1 MKRLAMIGML
11 ALLGFGFHV
20 LPCAAQHPLAGD
32 WIGGIDFGNS
42 WQPIN
47 LHFKADKEGMT
58 GTLDLPQQG
67 RNGLPLNRVVL
78 ESSHVRIEW
87 QGRSGLAI
95 YEGELKDGAI
105 FGSFQ
110 QGTTRATFQLAHVA
124 KIDPKIYDQYV
135 GSYKL
140 GHDRFVDIGTY
151 DLLTFSDSKTGRT
164 GSLYP
169 LSETT
174 FFSGSSVELP
184 LPVDLRVS
192 FVKNN
197 RGEVTSLLWS
207 EKGARAISAQRLSHK
222 LETVT
227 FRNGDTT
234 LTGTLILPTSQG
246 PHPAIVKVDPGYSLY
261 PNFGFFPYFFVR
273 QGIAFLALTQRSV
286 NGKPAGYAH
295 SSFEERARDALAGV
309 ALLKGRQDI
318 SPKQIGL
325 HGSSLSSWVVP
336 LAATLSPDV
345 AFIILRV
352 GSALPVPENILYEI
366 ESDLRQENFSEDDI
380 AQAKALRRLLNT
392 TILTNTGW
400 DTLRTALEKSK
411 NEKWFGYARVGWML
425 SLKTPPDSPSWKE
438 LQDPISYDPVPVL
451 QKVTVPVLAFN
462 AELDKAVNTKVS
474 VPIMEQALRK
484 AGNKDF
490 TIIVLPQASHDL
502 LEAKTGYNS
511 EYPYLKRHA
520 PGYWETMTAWLR
532 KHVNAKN

>member
-1 MKRLAMIGML
+1 MMKIASIVL
-11 ALLGFGFHV
+11 ALLCYGLF
-20 LPCAAQHPLAGD
+20 LPCYAAQQSLEGD
-32 WIGGIDFGNS
+32 WVGGIDFGKS
-42 WQPIN
+42 WQPVN
-47 LHFKADKEGMT
+47 FHFKAEKDGIT

-67 RNGLPLNRVVL
+67 RNGLALNRVVF

-95 YEGELKDGAI
+95 YEGELKDGGI
-105 FGSFQ
+105 IGNFQ
-110 QGTTRATFQLAHVA
+110 QGETRATFQLAHVV
-124 KIDPKIYDQYV
+124 KVDPKTYDQYV

-174 FFSGSSVELP
+174 FFSGSSVEIP
-184 LPVDLRVS
+184 LPVDLRVT
-192 FVKNN
+192 FVKNS

-207 EKGARAISAQRLSHK
+207 EKGARAISAKRLPHK

-234 LTGTLILPTSQG
+234 LTGTLILPTSKDR
-246 PHPAIVKVDPGYSLY
+246 HPAIVKVDPGYSLY
-261 PNFGFFPYFFVR
+261 AKYGFFPYFFVR
-273 QGIAFLALTQRSV
+273 QGVAFLTLTQRSV
-286 NGKPAGYAH
+286 NGKPTGYAQ
-295 SSFEERARDALAGV
+295 SSFEERAKDALAGV
-309 ALLKGRQDI
+309 AMLKLRKDI
-318 SPKQIGL
+318 NPKQIGL

-345 AFIILRV
+345 AFVILRV

-366 ESDLRQENFSEDDI
+366 ESDLRQDNFSEDNI

-400 DTLRTALEKSK
+400 DTLRAALEKSK
-411 NEKWFGYARVGWML
+411 NERWFSYARVGWML
-425 SLKTPPDSPSWKE
+425 SLKTPPDSASLKE
-438 LQDPISYDPVPVL
+438 LQDPISFDPVPVL
-451 QKVTVPVLAFN
+451 QRVTVPVLAFN
-462 AELDKAVNTKVS
+462 GELDKAVNTKAS

-490 TIIVLPQASHDL
+490 TIIVLPHASHDL

-511 EYPYLKRHA
+511 EYPYLNRHA
-520 PGYWETMTAWLR
+520 PKYWDTMTAWLR
-532 KHVNAKN
+532 KHITVRK